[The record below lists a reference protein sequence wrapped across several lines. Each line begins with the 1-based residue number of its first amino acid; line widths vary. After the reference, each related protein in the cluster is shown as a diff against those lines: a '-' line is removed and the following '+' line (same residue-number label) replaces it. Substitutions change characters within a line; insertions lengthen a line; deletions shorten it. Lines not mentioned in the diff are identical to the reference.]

1 MRYILFLILI
11 FAVSCSDN
19 NPLLSRL
26 DHIDSIMDE
35 NPQAAYDSLCTIKKT
50 QNITSAK
57 NVDMKWRM
65 LMATAQN
72 KLYMQMPNDSA
83 FSEVVT
89 YYDRNGSDNE
99 KMQSR
104 YLLGCIY
111 RDMNDA
117 PEAIEW
123 YTDAAEQADTMSNDC
138 DYKTLFRIYGQMA
151 DIYDSQYLPDES
163 IDAYLKYSNY
173 AQKAGD
179 IYNYIRGKEFVGS
192 EAYTLGD
199 TTKALN
205 IFKECIRLYN
215 KYGLK
220 KEAASAYPIIIK
232 AYIYRGQYDS
242 AHIYMDIYE
251 NKSGLFTDGKIVPD
265 RQHYYYSKG
274 LYFMGIGKIDEAEY
288 CFRLLLAAGFDYD
301 ACKGLLAVY
310 HSKMNVD
317 SIKKYSVLSE
327 KALDEI
333 LENSQI
339 EAMTKS
345 SALYN
350 YNRIK
355 KEANAVKFR
364 EQRNFYI
371 FILIGVFTILIC
383 LYAVWYVWNMRKK
396 RMFEKKLMLRKFISL
411 KNELLSA
418 KTDMENIRTDKDA
431 IIQSKESEVEELQ
444 NRIAEMEKSYHLH
457 SGEQNEFLQRY
468 DETVLCFKKYT
479 MPNGLK
485 SKPTDDEWEALRN
498 IVKVYSPKLYS
509 TLLQGK
515 NIKEQEMNIALL
527 TFFGFKTGDIALIF
541 GMSPQSASNAKAA
554 INKKLFGES
563 SAPKLFDNLSN
574 L

>member
-83 FSEVVT
+83 FSEVVA

-515 NIKEQEMNIALL
+515 NIKKQEMNIALL